1 MNQPNTVSTPAD
13 NYDYLIVG
21 GGMVADNAAK
31 AIQEVDPNGSI
42 GVISSDPDEPVTRP
56 ALTKKLWTDPDFE
69 FEQVWLKTVEQTGA
83 QLITGQAV
91 TAVDP
96 DDHRITVGDRSVG
109 YRKLLLA
116 TGGEP
121 TRLDL
126 PEDDRIIYFRSVD
139 DYRRLRGLAGQ
150 DEVTGKRRRIAVV
163 GGGYIGTEL
172 AAGLAQNDTEVIMI
186 FPQQLVYGDQFPDDL
201 AGHLTELYRQHGV
214 ELRPQTKIT
223 GGTAESSRIR
233 LTTDS
238 GDTIDADAVVVG
250 LGITPRTGLAEKAGL
265 AVDDGVIVDQYLTT
279 SDPDILAAGDIARYP
294 DPILGRQ
301 RVEHV
306 DNANAMGSQAGRN
319 LAGAHEPYDHTP
331 YFYSELFGNRYEAV
345 GTLDASASLVQNWAD
360 SGAGQDDD
368 RKRGVVYYLD
378 DHGGVAGVLLWNVDE
393 QTDRAR
399 EVIKKSR
406 QDKLDREQLINAI
419 PVG

>member
-13 NYDYLIVG
+13 EYDYLIVG

-31 AIQEVDPNGSI
+31 AIQEIDPNGSI

-96 DDHRITVGDRSVG
+96 DDHRVRVGERSVG

-121 TRLDL
+121 TRLEL

-139 DYRRLRGLAGQ
+139 DYRRLRDLAGK
-150 DEVTGKRRRIAVV
+150 DDNGKPRRIAVV

-172 AAGLAQNDTEVIMI
+172 AAGLTRNDTEVIMI
-186 FPQQLVYGDQFPDDL
+186 FPQPLVYGEQFPEDL
-201 AGHLTELYRQHGV
+201 AEHLTKLYREHGV
-214 ELRPQTKIT
+214 ELRARTKIT
-223 GGTAESSRIR
+223 GGTAEPSRIR
-233 LTTDS
+233 LVTDS
-238 GDTIDADAVVVG
+238 GDEIDADAVVVG
-250 LGITPRTGLAEKAGL
+250 LGITPRTELAEKAGL
-265 AVDDGVIVDQYLTT
+265 AVEDGVIVDEYLTT
-279 SDPDILAAGDIARYP
+279 SDPDILAAGDIASYP

-306 DNANAMGSQAGRN
+306 DNANAMGVQAGRN

-345 GTLDASASLVQNWAD
+345 GTLDASANLVQHWAD
-360 SGAGQDDD
+360 DDTGGENGQ
-368 RKRGVVYYLD
+368 RRGVVYYLD
-378 DHGGVAGVLLWNVDE
+378 DHGGVAGVLLWNVNE

-406 QDKLDREQLINAI
+406 EDKLGREQLINAI
-419 PVG
+419 PVD

>member
-13 NYDYLIVG
+13 SYDYLIVG

-31 AIQEVDPNGSI
+31 AIQETDPNGSI
-42 GVISSDPDEPVTRP
+42 GIISSDPDEPVTRP

-91 TAVDP
+91 TAIDP
-96 DDHRITVGDRSVG
+96 DQHRVTVGGQSAG
-109 YRKLLLA
+109 YRRLLLA

-121 TRLDL
+121 TKLDL
-126 PEDDRIIYFRSVD
+126 PADDRVIHFRSID
-139 DYRRLRGLAGQ
+139 DYRRLRRLSGH
-150 DEVTGKRRRIAVV
+150 DELTGKSRQIAVV

-172 AAGLAQNDTEVIMI
+172 AAGLAQNDTRVIMI
-186 FPQQLVYGDQFPDDL
+186 FPQQLIYGGQFPDDL
-201 AGHLTELYRQHGV
+201 AAHLTELYRQHGI

-223 GGTAESSRIR
+223 GGSVEPDRIR
-233 LTTDS
+233 LTTDA
-238 GDTIDADAVVVG
+238 GGTIEADAVVVG
-250 LGITPRTGLAEKAGL
+250 LGITPRTELAEKAGL
-265 AVDDGVIVDQYLTT
+265 AVEDGVIVDEYLTT
-279 SDPDILAAGDIARYP
+279 SDPDILAAGDIASYP

-306 DNANAMGSQAGRN
+306 DNANAMGTQAGRN

-345 GTLDASASLVQNWAD
+345 GTLDSSATLIQNWAD
-360 SGAGQDDD
+360 DDD
-368 RKRGVVYYLD
+368 DHKRGVVYYLD
-378 DHGGVAGVLLWNVDE
+378 NQGGVSGVLLWNVE
-393 QTDRAR
+393 GQTDRAR

-406 QDKLDREQLINAI
+406 ADQLDRERLVNAI